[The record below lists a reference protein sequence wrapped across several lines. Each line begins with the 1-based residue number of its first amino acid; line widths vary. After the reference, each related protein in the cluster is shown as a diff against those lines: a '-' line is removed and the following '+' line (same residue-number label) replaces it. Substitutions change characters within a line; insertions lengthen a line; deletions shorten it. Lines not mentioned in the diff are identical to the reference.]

1 MTRYEQFC
9 AALHVA
15 DGDADKERT
24 YDVLMDAA
32 SAIEAKLRLAAYV
45 VKATDGAYVLRVAGS
60 TGYMYDVCH
69 IRAVPGEKV
78 HVKRFGKATYD
89 TDVGDTYEQNA
100 ALAVAGVRA
109 SIAALAGPLAAM
121 DADARGRLGLS
132 RCNTDRMPY

>member
-1 MTRYEQFC
+1 MTRFEQFC

-32 SAIEAKLRLAAYV
+32 SVIEAKLHVAAYV
-45 VKATDGAYVLRVAGS
+45 VKVTDGGYVLRVAGS
-60 TGYMYDVCH
+60 AGYAYDVCH
-69 IRAVPGEKV
+69 LRAVPGEKV
-78 HVKRFGKATYD
+78 HVKRFGQATYD

-109 SIAALAGPLAAM
+109 SIADLAGPLAAM
-121 DADARGRLGLS
+121 DADVRGRLGLS